1 MRTLRKNQQS
11 MKYSLQIGE
20 VPVYNTDENDEVI
33 YLHYKDDEGNIIYY
47 LDENGNKIPS
57 DTGEKEIVFSTPVEF
72 QANIA
77 MSGGESEAQ
86 EFGLSQADYEA
97 VALYSNG
104 EVPLVEGSLVWFES
118 EPEYKY
124 NGDEVAFEIT
134 NKDGEKE
141 TVYLKVPI
149 ETSADYRVIK
159 ISPSLS
165 FTRAIL
171 KAITK

>member
-20 VPVYNTDENDEVI
+20 VPIYETD
-33 YLHYKDDEGNIIYY
+33 DDGNILYY
-47 LDENGNKIPS
+47 EDKDKNKYHME
-57 DTGEKEIVFSTPVEF
+57 TGEKEIVFGTPVEF
-72 QANIA
+72 QSNIA

-97 VALYSNG
+97 VALYANG
-104 EVPLVEGSLVWFES
+104 MVPLVEGSLIWYES

-124 NGDEVAFEIT
+124 NGEEIAFEIT

-141 TVYLKVPI
+141 TVYSTVPI

>member
-20 VPVYNTDENDEVI
+20 VPIYETDDDGNI
-33 YLHYKDDEGNIIYY
+33 LFYKDKDGNRY
-47 LDENGNKIPS
+47 PM

-124 NGDEVAFEIT
+124 NGDEMAFEIK
-134 NKDGEKE
+134 NKDGKKE

-171 KAITK
+171 KAVVK